1 MDALLMTLM
10 YLHTYLDFGEIGR
23 GFKLSRTTALKTVFR
38 VLETIREPLFES
50 YIRPLPKKVQV
61 EEGELLI

>member
-23 GFKLSRTTALKTVFR
+23 GFKLSRPAALNTVFR
-38 VLETIREPLFES
+38 VLETIRDPLFEEF
-50 YIRPLPKKVQV
+50 IRPLSKTAQV
-61 EEGELLI
+61 ESGSILI